1 MSFLA
6 RANRAFKYELVS
18 CVRAKHLIRFVHLSP
33 FARRLLRL
41 ALTTRSKDERRQNTD
56 QPNSYSDALEKMRTG
71 VRERRAS
78 GPESHV
84 EHQSSQFIANF
95 SSFHSLSCS
104 TRAALPS
111 CSDIVPKGGAGS
123 PVPPV
128 LIYLVPSAEHF
139 MERPSCRNL
148 QPRAARKVHGHF
160 LKASPS
166 VPSCCQCAE

>member
-18 CVRAKHLIRFVHLSP
+18 CVRAKHLIGFVHLSP

-56 QPNSYSDALEKMRTG
+56 QPNSCSGAVEKMRTG

-84 EHQSSQFIANF
+84 GHQTSRFIGHYSGLHF
-95 SSFHSLSCS
+95 
-104 TRAALPS
+104 AL
-111 CSDIVPKGGAGS
+111 
-123 PVPPV
+123 
-128 LIYLVPSAEHF
+128 LLT
-139 MERPSCRNL
+139 
-148 QPRAARKVHGHF
+148 ARSYD
-160 LKASPS
+160 LP
-166 VPSCCQCAE
+166 